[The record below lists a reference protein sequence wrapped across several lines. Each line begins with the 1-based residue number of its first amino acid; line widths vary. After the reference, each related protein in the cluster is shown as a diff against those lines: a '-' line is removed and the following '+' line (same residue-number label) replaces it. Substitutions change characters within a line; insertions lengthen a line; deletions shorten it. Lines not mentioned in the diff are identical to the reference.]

1 MEQTANY
8 HLSQWKGEE
17 RILVEDL
24 NTGNAKVDAA
34 LKACRRGRDPGPNRG
49 SVLPERRRG
58 QAG

>member
-34 LKACRRGRDPGPNRG
+34 LISLRTMSPLVVRTVR
-49 SVLPERRRG
+49 
-58 QAG
+58 

>member
-24 NTGNAKVDAA
+24 NTGNAKVDEIGRAS
-34 LKACRRGRDPGPNRG
+34 CR
-49 SVLPERRRG
+49 ERV
-58 QAG
+58 

>member
-1 MEQTANY
+1 MFRGQRPGQGPGPHNRKGESHMEQTANY

-34 LKACRRGRDPGPNRG
+34 LKA
-49 SVLPERRRG
+49 
-58 QAG
+58 